1 VRDMP
6 PIQSGDEPGAA
17 KSPESATRRVFGRP
31 WVKGQSGNPKGM
43 PRGSRHKRTLLL
55 EGLMGERGDELVK
68 KAVELGISGDAAS
81 LKICLDR
88 ILPPPKSRPF
98 RFKLP
103 PLHTIGDAQEALAQI
118 IAGTAKGLILADEA
132 TALTGMVNAF
142 VKTIEVAELETRV
155 LALEQ
160 GERAQAEEH
169 RYDA

>member
-1 VRDMP
+1 MRDMP
-6 PIQSGDEPGAA
+6 PLIESGESEPPV
-17 KSPESATRRVFGRP
+17 KSKAGHPSRWKP
-31 WVKGQSGNPKGM
+31 GQSGNPKGM

-103 PLHTIGDAQEALAQI
+103 PLHTIADAQAALSQLV
-118 IAGTAKGLILADEA
+118 AGVAAGEVLSDEA
-132 TALTGMVNAF
+132 ATLANIVNSF
-142 VKTIEVAELETRV
+142 
-155 LALEQ
+155 
-160 GERAQAEEH
+160 
-169 RYDA
+169 